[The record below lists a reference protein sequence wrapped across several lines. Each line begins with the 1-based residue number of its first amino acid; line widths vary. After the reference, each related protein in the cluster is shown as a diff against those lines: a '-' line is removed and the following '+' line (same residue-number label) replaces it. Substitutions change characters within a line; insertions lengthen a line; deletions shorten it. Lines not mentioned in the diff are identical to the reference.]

1 MLNDG
6 DDGVLPI
13 RLGTIVTQMMP
24 YWQPGISLTLNYVR
38 LTRRYQMLNEFDDGV
53 LLVRPGNFV
62 IQMVPYWQPGKL
74 LTPNYVRLA
83 RR

>member
-24 YWQPGISLTLNYVR
+24 YGQSGKEELTCQN
-38 LTRRYQMLNEFDDGV
+38 
-53 LLVRPGNFV
+53 
-62 IQMVPYWQPGKL
+62 
-74 LTPNYVRLA
+74 
-83 RR
+83 